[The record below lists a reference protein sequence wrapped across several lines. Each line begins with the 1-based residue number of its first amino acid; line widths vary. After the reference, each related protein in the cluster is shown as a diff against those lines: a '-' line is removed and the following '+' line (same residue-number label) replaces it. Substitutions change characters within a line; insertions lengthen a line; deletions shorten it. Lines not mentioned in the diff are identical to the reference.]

1 MVRFEFKL
9 QNHGFCFGIFLRL
22 SEALQ
27 IFNMSWKLIIS
38 QPESYQ
44 ILEIHFFFCY
54 HRSVKQERDYLV
66 IRSGSEPRAS
76 LWHLL

>member
-44 ILEIHFFFCY
+44 ILEIHFFFFAITEV
-54 HRSVKQERDYLV
+54 SNKKV
-66 IRSGSEPRAS
+66 IT
-76 LWHLL
+76 